1 MQLGITVGMSGPHP
15 KLDMDMILEAERLGY
30 SQAWTGEAYSTDAVS
45 PAAWILART
54 TKIKAGTGIMQM
66 PARTPACAAMTV
78 LSLQALSGN
87 RFICGIGPSG
97 PQVIEGWHGVP
108 FGKPMQRTKEY
119 IAIIKQILAREKPLE
134 FHGDQYSIPYDGPDA
149 SGLGRPLR
157 SIAHGDPNVLFYT
170 ASITPAGLR
179 TAGEVA
185 DGNLPIFFSPD
196 APDVVTGP
204 TLEGRKKIGR
214 TMDGFDTAP
223 FVRAAMGPDVA
234 ACRDAI
240 RPELALYIGGMGA
253 RTKNFY
259 NDMVSKM
266 GFRSRGKSHPGS
278 LLGRQ
283 EERGGRGGAG
293 RTDRRNLAVRTSGPD
308 QGPSGGVERCRQSG
322 PHRHHGAEG
331 VWHRCP
337 ARRGRGRVVAPADS
351 SVTRGAERRSRG
363 GRRRRITSHGRR
375 SVPRGSVL

>member
-1 MQLGITVGMSGPHP
+1 MQLGLTVGMSGPHP
-15 KLDMDMILEAERLGY
+15 KLDMDMILEAENLGY
-30 SQAWTGEAYSTDAVS
+30 SQVWTGESYSTDAVS

-87 RFICGIGPSG
+87 RFLCGIGPSG

-108 FGKPMQRTKEY
+108 FGKPMQRTREY
-119 IAIIKQILAREKPLE
+119 IAIIKQILAREKPLSFQGE
-134 FHGDQYSIPYDGPDA
+134 QYTIPYAGSDA
-149 SGLGRPLR
+149 TGLGRPLR
-157 SIAHGDPNVLFYT
+157 SIAHGDPNVPFYT

-179 TAGEVA
+179 MAGEVA

-196 APDVVTGP
+196 APNVVTGP
-204 TLEGRKKIGR
+204 TLEGRRTAGK

-223 FVRAAMGPDVA
+223 FVRAKMGPDVA

-253 RTKNFY
+253 RKKNFY

-266 GFRSRGKSHPGS
+266 GFEGEAKAIQDFYLDGKKNEAAAAVPDALIDAISLCGPAERIRDRLQAWKEVSKAGHVGTMVLKGS
-278 LLGRQ
+278 GIDVL
-283 EERGGRGGAG
+283 
-293 RTDRRNLAVRTSGPD
+293 
-308 QGPSGGVERCRQSG
+308 
-322 PHRHHGAEG
+322 
-331 VWHRCP
+331 
-337 ARRGRGRVVAPADS
+337 RVVAEA
-351 SVTRGAERRSRG
+351 
-363 GRRRRITSHGRR
+363 
-375 SVPRGSVL
+375 VL

>member
-15 KLDMDMILEAERLGY
+15 KLDMEMILEAERLGY
-30 SQAWTGEAYSTDAVS
+30 SQVWTGESYSTDAVS

-97 PQVIEGWHGVP
+97 PQVVEGWHGVR

-119 IAIIKQILAREKPLE
+119 IAIIKQILEREKPLE

-149 SGLGRPLR
+149 TGLGRPLR
-157 SIAHGDPNVLFYT
+157 SIAHGNPNIPFYT

-179 TAGEVA
+179 MAGEVA

-196 APDVVTGP
+196 APEVVTWP
-204 TLEGRKKIGR
+204 TLEGRKKSGK
-214 TMDGFDTAP
+214 TMEGFDSAP
-223 FVRAAMGPDVA
+223 FVRAKLGPDVA

-253 RTKNFY
+253 RSKNFY
-259 NDMVSKM
+259 NDMVSQM
-266 GFRSRGKSHPGS
+266 GFEGQARTIQDLYLDGKKNEAAAAVPDALIDAISLCGPAERIKDRLEAWKEVSKAGHVGTMVLKGS
-278 LLGRQ
+278 SVDVL
-283 EERGGRGGAG
+283 
-293 RTDRRNLAVRTSGPD
+293 
-308 QGPSGGVERCRQSG
+308 
-322 PHRHHGAEG
+322 
-331 VWHRCP
+331 
-337 ARRGRGRVVAPADS
+337 RVVAEA
-351 SVTRGAERRSRG
+351 
-363 GRRRRITSHGRR
+363 
-375 SVPRGSVL
+375 VL

>member
-15 KLDMDMILEAERLGY
+15 KLDMEMILEAERLGY
-30 SQAWTGEAYSTDAVS
+30 SQVWTGESYSTDAVS

-108 FGKPMQRTKEY
+108 FGKPMQRTREY
-119 IAIIKQILAREKPLE
+119 IAIIKQVLAREKPLE
-134 FHGDQYSIPYDGPDA
+134 FHGDQYSIPYDGPGA
-149 SGLGRPLR
+149 TGLGRPLR
-157 SIAHGDPNVLFYT
+157 SIAHGDPAVPFYT

-179 TAGEVA
+179 MAGEVA

-204 TLEGRKKIGR
+204 TLEGRRKVGLS
-214 TMDGFDTAP
+214 MDGFDTAP
-223 FVRAAMGPDVA
+223 FVRAKMGPDVA

-253 RTKNFY
+253 RSKNFY

-266 GFRSRGKSHPGS
+266 GFEGEAKVIQDFYLDGKKNEAAAAVPDALIDAISLCGPAERIRDRLQAWKEVSKAGHVGTMVLKGS
-278 LLGRQ
+278 SVDVL
-283 EERGGRGGAG
+283 
-293 RTDRRNLAVRTSGPD
+293 
-308 QGPSGGVERCRQSG
+308 
-322 PHRHHGAEG
+322 
-331 VWHRCP
+331 
-337 ARRGRGRVVAPADS
+337 RVVAEA
-351 SVTRGAERRSRG
+351 
-363 GRRRRITSHGRR
+363 
-375 SVPRGSVL
+375 VL